1 MCHPIP
7 KSRAFALVT
16 ASGFPCLP
24 RAAARKLP
32 ETVSGG
38 DTTSMVGIFLLK
50 GFFVFLLSASVG
62 CLQGVQSSFLQQR
75 GNLL

>member
-24 RAAARKLP
+24 RAAARNSVRWRYNKH
-32 ETVSGG
+32 GG
-38 DTTSMVGIFLLK
+38 DFPIERVFCVLAVSQCWLLA
-50 GFFVFLLSASVG
+50 G
-62 CLQGVQSSFLQQR
+62 R
-75 GNLL
+75 TY